1 MEGSF
6 KEWRPWKKNDA
17 NEVVYNQP
25 AEVDNSQE
33 EESSD
38 VQPED
43 QNTDQEKQTSEAR
56 NLPTASETESEQYQ
70 TNKVGANIIFFSG
83 SPQPQKP
90 LQWSQS
96 QISQS
101 GALHCQVS

>member
-1 MEGSF
+1 MEAQG
-6 KEWRPWKKNDA
+6 RNNA

-25 AEVDNSQE
+25 AEVDSSQE

-70 TNKVGANIIFFSG
+70 RKFRPIQRMHSNLI
-83 SPQPQKP
+83 
-90 LQWSQS
+90 
-96 QISQS
+96 
-101 GALHCQVS
+101 